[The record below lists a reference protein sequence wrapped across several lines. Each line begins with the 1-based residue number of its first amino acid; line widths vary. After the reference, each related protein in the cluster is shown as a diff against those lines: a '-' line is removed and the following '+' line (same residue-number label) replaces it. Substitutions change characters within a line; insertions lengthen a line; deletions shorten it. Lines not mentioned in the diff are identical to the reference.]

1 MTSNLALE
9 IQSAFMVE
17 YSIPL
22 TINEV
27 EKFRKVE
34 QLNEAYESNMYFYV
48 ASYGD
53 FLLIAYA
60 EDEHLIDVSKIV
72 VKEV

>member
-1 MTSNLALE
+1 MTSNLALA

-27 EKFRKVE
+27 EKFKKVE
-34 QLNEAYESNMYFYV
+34 QLNEAYESDMYFYV

-53 FLLIAYA
+53 CMLIVYA
-60 EDEHLIDVSKIV
+60 KEDKIIDVSKIV
-72 VKEV
+72 IKEV